1 MVTLSTIY
9 TYTNITI
16 KVLSLLSR
24 THLAIAFYL
33 VKTNV
38 GAMPATDSMYTDIGG
53 SEAVEDVVTEFYDRV
68 LDDPLLEPYFE
79 GYDMATLYAHQV
91 QFISAVAG
99 GPVEYTGTDMQSA
112 HEGMGI
118 TEEAYSHVA
127 GHLADALRVNNVTEP
142 YVEHVMEEVATLE
155 DNIVGQ

>member
-1 MVTLSTIY
+1 MIITIY
-9 TYTNITI
+9 GID
-16 KVLSLLSR
+16 LSSR
-24 THLAIAFYL
+24 TRWAIAFYPIEANED
-33 VKTNV
+33 T
-38 GAMPATDSMYTDIGG
+38 MPATESMYADIGG
-53 SEAVEDVVTEFYDRV
+53 SEAVESVVTEFYDRV

-99 GPVEYTGTDMQSA
+99 GPVEYTGADMQSA

-127 GHLADALRVNNVTEP
+127 GHLADALRVNNVAEP
-142 YVEHVMEEVATLE
+142 YVEHVMEEVGALE
-155 DNIVGQ
+155 DDIVGQ

>member
-1 MVTLSTIY
+1 
-9 TYTNITI
+9 
-16 KVLSLLSR
+16 
-24 THLAIAFYL
+24 
-33 VKTNV
+33 
-38 GAMPATDSMYTDIGG
+38 MYADIGG

-79 GYDMATLYAHQV
+79 GYDMATLHAHQV

-99 GPVEYTGTDMQSA
+99 GPVEYTGADMQSA

-127 GHLADALRVNNVTEP
+127 GHLADALRANDVPEP
-142 YVEHVMEEVATLE
+142 YVEHVIEEVATLE
-155 DNIVGQ
+155 DDIVDQ